1 MPGRPVTQ
9 LKRIA
14 NLVEWFSEIAADF
27 DKILPPCYRFDGA
40 VPTGDPR
47 ADAWAA
53 ADKAVITTAAAL
65 NKLESVLRTQA
76 MLRAKP
82 RGKSAVYVKV
92 ESATTDE
99 VEVSG

>member
-40 VPTGDPR
+40 APTGDPR
-47 ADAWAA
+47 ADAWAN
-53 ADKAVITTAAAL
+53 ADRCIITTAAAL
-65 NKLESVLRTQA
+65 SELESVLRTQA

-82 RGKSAVYVKV
+82 RGKPKAEVVAEV
-92 ESATTDE
+92 
-99 VEVSG
+99 VEVNVVERR